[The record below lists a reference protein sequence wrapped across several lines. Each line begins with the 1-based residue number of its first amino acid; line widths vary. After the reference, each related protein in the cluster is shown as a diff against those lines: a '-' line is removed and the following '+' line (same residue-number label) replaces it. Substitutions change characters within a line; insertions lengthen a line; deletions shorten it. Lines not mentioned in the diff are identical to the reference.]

1 MLDSLL
7 SAGNITAAIIAAIV
21 GAIVLWRRDRREQ
34 RTEPITESTAILAQ
48 QKQLT
53 DMALEM
59 AEAAHKETERNRA
72 DLLKVRSEVDALKVE
87 RARDKT
93 VIRRLLDHIRILEH
107 LIAERLPGTDLPT
120 LDADIHVE
128 ELLRET

>member
-1 MLDSLL
+1 
-7 SAGNITAAIIAAIV
+7 
-21 GAIVLWRRDRREQ
+21 
-34 RTEPITESTAILAQ
+34 
-48 QKQLT
+48 
-53 DMALEM
+53 MALEM

-128 ELLRET
+128 DY